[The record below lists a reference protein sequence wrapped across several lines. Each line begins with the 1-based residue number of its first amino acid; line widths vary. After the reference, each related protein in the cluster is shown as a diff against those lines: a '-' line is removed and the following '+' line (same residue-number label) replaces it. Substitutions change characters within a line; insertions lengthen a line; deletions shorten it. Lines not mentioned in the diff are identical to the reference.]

1 MTLEQ
6 FWAAITKQWKIIVI
20 CLLVVG
26 TGTYIVTK
34 LTHPLY
40 QSTVLVQVA
49 IHSTQNSAVD
59 INSLLASNQL
69 VQTEAVLA
77 TSSTVLRQVASHYQG
92 LTVDQLT
99 SEVTATPKTNTQLFE
114 ISVLDPSPERAAAL
128 ANDVAQTLINQQM
141 QFIQQDT
148 SQGGSFLFLAQS
160 AEPATKPSQPNT
172 LLNTGEGLLIGL
184 LLGILLAV
192 LFDRLDMRIRDGESL
207 NKWLGLSVLST
218 IWQTEPEKV
227 INPEG
232 SNVNVEPYRMLR
244 ANIGLSAIDKSL
256 QSIAV
261 TSAVSREGKS
271 VVAANLAIFMAKAGK
286 NTLLVDADLRHP
298 TQHIQFSLPPN
309 AAGLSNA
316 VMAYT
321 ANKSSSQNQFLS
333 GTSFL
338 QLQSPSA
345 PNSFSLAPFMHAVS
359 IPCLRLM
366 PSGVLPPNPSELLDS
381 KAMQNLLAAIVS
393 CGAEVVIFDAPPL
406 LGHSD
411 ASSLAV
417 HVDGVLVVVD
427 ITRANKKKLKQ
438 MQAILNKT
446 GAFLLGCVV
455 NRQKRGRN
463 DEIPIYYSDDQNGEG
478 NNNYKGNGY
487 LPPAHTMPPLSKSE
501 SNH

>member
-6 FWAAITKQWKIIVI
+6 FWAAMTKQWKIIVI
-20 CLLVVG
+20 CLVVVG

-40 QSTVLVQVA
+40 QSTALVQVA

-99 SEVTATPKTNTQLFE
+99 SEVTATPKTNTQLFG
-114 ISVLDPSPERAAAL
+114 ISVLDPSPDRAAAL
-128 ANDVAQTLINQQM
+128 ANDIAQTLINQQM

-148 SQGGSFLFLAQS
+148 SQGGNFLLLAQS
-160 AEPATKPSQPNT
+160 AEPAAKPSQPNT

-232 SNVNVEPYRMLR
+232 SNVNAEPYRMLR
-244 ANIGLSAIDKSL
+244 SNIGLSAIDKSL

-261 TSAVSREGKS
+261 TSALSREGKS

-321 ANKSSSQNQFLS
+321 ANNSSSQNQFLS
-333 GTSFL
+333 GTSL
-338 QLQSPSA
+338 HQLQGSSP
-345 PNSFSLAPFMHAVS
+345 NGFSLVPFMHAVS
-359 IPCLRLM
+359 IPYLRLM

-381 KAMQNLLAAIVS
+381 KAMQNLLAAIVN

-411 ASSLAV
+411 TSSLAA

-438 MQAILNKT
+438 MQAILTKT
-446 GAFLLGCVV
+446 GAFVLGCVV

-463 DEIPIYYSDDQNGEG
+463 DEIPIYYSEDQNGEG
-478 NNNYKGNGY
+478 NNHHRGNGY
-487 LPPAHTMPPLSKSE
+487 LSLAHATSLLSKSE
-501 SNH
+501 SNN